1 MYASFFGLRELPF
14 NNTPD
19 PRFFYST
26 PDHEE
31 ALASLVYAISESKG
45 FVLLTG
51 EVGAGKTLMTRLML
65 RHFNDRIVFA
75 GINHTSVSP
84 TDLLRCIC
92 GEFQVDYHAD
102 DTAAHLLRRLQDFLI
117 GRFSEGKPVVLMLDE
132 AQALSRDAFEQVRMI
147 GNLEADDAKLL
158 QIVIVGQ
165 PELRERFQ
173 ANDMRQLRQR
183 MFRSFHL
190 RGLTREQTEGYIR
203 HRLSVGGAQYPERIF
218 DSAAVD
224 LIFEYSQGL
233 PRLINTVCD
242 NAMLSAYA
250 ADQLSIDAEF
260 VRRVLTQ
267 MSSVT
272 QGGPNFAS
280 PRVQPEASA
289 PPPASVP
296 QASLAPHGPVN
307 APAAPVS
314 ESANVERFVANAT
327 QQLNSAAR
335 QVTDDVLRQLT
346 AAADRLRDE
355 RESLAR
361 TDHLH
366 QQHRTAPSGR
376 SELLGSAGKLH
387 EAISHADAVHQRLGQ
402 SVADAEQRIEAI
414 VQRAGRIESSLHR
427 VLQQMDTAGERCAPV
442 ISQLRTH
449 TDQARKILG
458 QTRTAISAA
467 ESSVQTTRRARD
479 EVEQTAERLRQQS
492 LRGGQL
498 TLTLKSA
505 YDRLTRQTVLLDQRA
520 NGEAESPATRQKQ
533 ATPSDMLDRAR
544 KLVHVIDGNRTSIA
558 DVRATVASTRQ
569 ALRNHPRTKLGAQV
583 RSLTE
588 MIEEQ
593 KPVPAH

>member
-1 MYASFFGLRELPF
+1 
-14 NNTPD
+14 
-19 PRFFYST
+19 
-26 PDHEE
+26 
-31 ALASLVYAISESKG
+31 
-45 FVLLTG
+45 
-51 EVGAGKTLMTRLML
+51 
-65 RHFNDRIVFA
+65 
-75 GINHTSVSP
+75 
-84 TDLLRCIC
+84 
-92 GEFQVDYHAD
+92 
-102 DTAAHLLRRLQDFLI
+102 
-117 GRFSEGKPVVLMLDE
+117 
-132 AQALSRDAFEQVRMI
+132 
-147 GNLEADDAKLL
+147 
-158 QIVIVGQ
+158 
-165 PELRERFQ
+165 
-173 ANDMRQLRQR
+173 
-183 MFRSFHL
+183 
-190 RGLTREQTEGYIR
+190 
-203 HRLSVGGAQYPERIF
+203 
-218 DSAAVD
+218 
-224 LIFEYSQGL
+224 
-233 PRLINTVCD
+233 
-242 NAMLSAYA
+242 
-250 ADQLSIDAEF
+250 LSIDAEF

-520 NGEAESPATRQKQ
+520 NGEAESPRDAPETGHPERHARSGPQ
-533 ATPSDMLDRAR
+533 AGSRDRRESHQHRRCPRDGRIYPPGVAQPPANQAWRASAVTDRNDRRTESGPRALNAGKVDPNPSRDCKGAEKPNPDCKEAEEPSRDCKGAEEPPIRA
-544 KLVHVIDGNRTSIA
+544 HRTI
-558 DVRATVASTRQ
+558 
-569 ALRNHPRTKLGAQV
+569 N
-583 RSLTE
+583 
-588 MIEEQ
+588 
-593 KPVPAH
+593 PA